1 MPISPAA
8 RACIISARAIPTRFL
23 QFGIAEQNMMAAAGG
38 LAAVGLLPVVTT
50 FAVFC
55 LRAIE
60 QARLS
65 LAYARRN
72 AKIVASHPGLDV
84 GPDGGS
90 AQALEDLAAFRAIP
104 GMTVIS
110 PADPMETALAT
121 RAILEFDGPV
131 YMRTGRSPAR
141 RLFGDDHQFE
151 IGKGQIVRDGKDVTI
166 VACGVEVAR
175 ALEAAELLAEDGI
188 DARVV
193 NMATIK
199 PIDTRLLTALRQRNR
214 RHRDGGR
221 SQHSWRPRRR
231 CGGSAG
237 ATAPCPIEF
246 VGVNDMFGAS
256 GEPEELAD
264 AFGIGARAIA
274 KAARRK
280 SSRAKGNP
288 DVAFLACR
296 QKRRRHR
303 RQPRHRPRDR
313 ARPRGSRRR
322 CRSHLSREARR
333 SRRASCAQIEK
344 LGPPRRRASDGCDRP
359 RQRRG
364 RRKRCARASARSRS
378 SSTMPA
384 STSRPI
390 SIR

>member
-1 MPISPAA
+1 MTLSAEAPALIGTSGDSLREA
-8 RACIISARAIPTRFL
+8 FGKALSGLANEFPKLVVLDADIAGGTGVHHFRKSHPARFL

-65 LAYARRN
+65 LAYTRRN

-110 PADPMETALAT
+110 PADPTETALAT

-141 RLFGDDHQFE
+141 RLFGNDYRFE
-151 IGKGQIVRDGKDVTI
+151 IGKGQIIRDGRDVTI

-175 ALEAAELLAEDGI
+175 ALEAAELLAAEGI
-188 DARVV
+188 GARVV

-199 PIDTRLLTALRQRNR
+199 PIDTALLKRCAKETGAFVTAEDHNI
-214 RHRDGGR
+214 HGGL
-221 SQHSWRPRRR
+221 
-231 CGGSAG
+231 GGAV
-237 ATAPCPIEF
+237 AEALAQTRPCPIEF
-246 VGVNDMFGAS
+246 IGVKDVFGAS
-256 GEPEELAD
+256 GEPEELAE
-264 AFGIGARAIA
+264 AFGLGAGTIA
-274 KAARRK
+274 KAAKKVIARKRK
-280 SSRAKGNP
+280 S
-288 DVAFLACR
+288 
-296 QKRRRHR
+296 
-303 RQPRHRPRDR
+303 
-313 ARPRGSRRR
+313 
-322 CRSHLSREARR
+322 
-333 SRRASCAQIEK
+333 
-344 LGPPRRRASDGCDRP
+344 
-359 RQRRG
+359 
-364 RRKRCARASARSRS
+364 
-378 SSTMPA
+378 
-384 STSRPI
+384 
-390 SIR
+390 